1 MRAGAGVDVGGSTR
15 DRGFHGPISVRGTD
29 LGGSPPPAI
38 SVSWPRRTRV
48 SAAYRRRMVG
58 QPEPTRPPQPEPAPP
73 EQPGPASDAAEARV
87 AYLPIGLVF
96 LVLGFSGLFNDT
108 LRHGAI
114 AFLPVGFVFL
124 VLALQGRSDDDA
136 ESGDA
141 GQGASDAD
149 RPPAG

>member
-1 MRAGAGVDVGGSTR
+1 MAD
-15 DRGFHGPISVRGTD
+15 
-29 LGGSPPPAI
+29 
-38 SVSWPRRTRV
+38 
-48 SAAYRRRMVG
+48 
-58 QPEPTRPPQPEPAPP
+58 QPEPSSPPQPEPA
-73 EQPGPASDAAEARV
+73 SDDAQARL

-108 LRHGAI
+108 LRYGAI

-124 VLALQGRSDDDA
+124 VLALQGRSGDDA
-136 ESGDA
+136 EHGDA